1 VNGLTD
7 WQQWHEEYADPAS
20 GLSRR
25 RRAVQDRVR
34 AFLDDR
40 DGPVRVVSACAG
52 EGRDLLDVLA
62 ERPDDAAR
70 VSGRLVELDP
80 ALAGRARALVDDLGA
95 DLEVVE
101 GDAGATDSYA
111 GAVPADLVLLCGV
124 FGNVTDD
131 DIRRTVRATPTL
143 MAPGAVV
150 VWTRGSFE
158 TDMAPVIAGWFEEA
172 GFERTSYH
180 ADDEDGHRVVEHRLV
195 AAPQPFR
202 AGERLFTFVR

>member
-1 VNGLTD
+1 VSGSTD
-7 WQQWHEEYADPAS
+7 WRQWHEEYADPAS

-40 DGPVRVVSACAG
+40 TGPVRVVSACAG

-62 ERPDDAAR
+62 ERPDDLPR

-80 ALAGRARALVDDLGA
+80 VLAGRARALVGDLGA

-111 GAVPADLVLLCGV
+111 GAVPADLVMLCGV

-131 DIRRTVRATPTL
+131 DIRRTVRATPSL

-150 VWTRGSFE
+150 LWTRGSFE
-158 TDMAPVIAGWFEEA
+158 TDLAPVIAGWFEES

-180 ADDEDGHRVVEHRLV
+180 ADDAMPVVEHRLV
-195 AAPQPFR
+195 AEPQAFR
-202 AGERLFTFVR
+202 PGEQLFTFVR

>member
-1 VNGLTD
+1 MSGLTD

-25 RRAVQDRVR
+25 RRAVQARVR

-40 DGPVRVVSACAG
+40 DGPARVVSACAG

-62 ERPDDAAR
+62 ERPDDVAR

-80 ALAGRARALVDDLGA
+80 VLAGRARALVDDLGA

-101 GDAGATDSYA
+101 GDAGATDSYS
-111 GAVPADLVLLCGV
+111 GAVPADLVMLCGV

-131 DIRRTVRATPTL
+131 DIRRTVRDTPCL
-143 MAPGAVV
+143 MAPGAAVL
-150 VWTRGSFE
+150 WTRGSFE
-158 TDMAPVIAGWFEEA
+158 TDLAPVIAGWFEES

-180 ADDEDGHRVVEHRLV
+180 ADDDHGHRVVEHRLV
-195 AAPQPFR
+195 TEPRPFR
-202 AGERLFTFVR
+202 PGERLFTFVR